1 MNAYKILSLG
11 FAIVFLSS
19 NFANAWLR
27 PRYEDATIVER
38 SELIVVGHL
47 EADSIKYVPHK
58 RKADEGRSWEHHA
71 TLVISDV
78 LKGSSD
84 SRSIPIILHYGL
96 SPRVGGTTVGHGFDP
111 NQGIL
116 PKDDPKAAIYIVDTG
131 SSISWPG
138 RSLVSDAGKDNL
150 WFLRK
155 RSGFFG
161 RMPGTGKYGIVD
173 PEDLQPLQLKDY
185 FLAYLS
191 EDPES
196 AVKKHM
202 VNNPAVVQRA
212 QRYLDHLE
220 IQRILKIKDPS
231 HRFETLLPFYV
242 KRTTWGM
249 TPETRQG
256 IISCGKVAGE
266 GLLAVFQDPKHKNL
280 RYDIIRIWSN
290 IGYKEAVPLLINLL
304 KQHDQFWENQNLKKG
319 WWNQDVRSEL
329 TRNRRE
335 VYGEIYYAVC
345 ALRSFADPRAR
356 EAIEITRRRW
366 KSINF
371 ENPQIVEECEA
382 ALKAF
387 TKQ

>member
-1 MNAYKILSLG
+1 MNAYRTLSLS
-11 FAIVFLSS
+11 FAIVLLSS
-19 NFANAWLR
+19 DFANAWLR

-38 SELIVVGHL
+38 SEVIVIGHL
-47 EADSIKYVPHK
+47 EADSIKYVPHE

-96 SPRVGGTTVGHGFDP
+96 SPRVGGTSVGHGFDP
-111 NQGIL
+111 EQGLL
-116 PKDDPKAAIYIVDTG
+116 PKDDPKAAIYILDTG
-131 SSISWPG
+131 SSTWSG
-138 RSLVSDAGKDNL
+138 RPLVSDAGKDNL

-161 RMPGTGKYGIVD
+161 RKPGTGKYGIVD

-185 FLAYLS
+185 FLTYLS

-231 HRFETLLPFYV
+231 HRLEKLLPFYV
-242 KRTTWGM
+242 KRTTWGV
-249 TPETRQG
+249 TREARQG
-256 IISCGKVAGE
+256 IISCGKVAGKS
-266 GLLAVFQDPKHKNL
+266 LLTVFQDSKHKDL
-280 RYDIIRIWSN
+280 RDDIIRIWRD
-290 IGYKEAVPLLINLL
+290 IEYKEAVPLLINLL
-304 KQHDQFWENQNLKKG
+304 KQHDQFWEDQDLKKG
-319 WWNQDVRSEL
+319 WWNRDVGSEL
-329 TRNRRE
+329 TRKRRAI
-335 VYGEIYYAVC
+335 YGEIYYSVC

>member
-1 MNAYKILSLG
+1 MNAFRTLGLSL
-11 FAIVFLSS
+11 AIVLLPS
-19 NFANAWLR
+19 NLVNAWLR

-47 EADSIKYVPHK
+47 EADSIKYVSHK
-58 RKADEGRSWEHHA
+58 RKAGEGRSWEHHV

-78 LKGSSD
+78 LKGISD
-84 SRSIPIILHYGL
+84 SRSIPVILHYGL
-96 SPRVGGTTVGHGFDP
+96 SPRVGGKSVGHGFDP
-111 NQGIL
+111 DQGLL
-116 PKDDPKAAIYIVDTG
+116 PKDDPKAAIYILDTG
-131 SSISWPG
+131 ASAWSGSP
-138 RSLVSDAGKDNL
+138 LVSDAGKDNL

-161 RMPGTGKYGIVD
+161 RKHGTGKQGIVD
-173 PEDLQPLQLKDY
+173 PEDLQPLELKDY
-185 FLAYLS
+185 LLGYMS

-196 AVKKHM
+196 AVKRHM
-202 VNNPAVVQRA
+202 VNNPAVAQRA

-220 IQRILKIKDPS
+220 IHRILKIEDPYN
-231 HRFETLLPFYV
+231 RFEKLLPFYV

-249 TPETRQG
+249 TREARQG
-256 IISCGKVAGE
+256 IISCGKIG
-266 GLLAVFQDPKHKNL
+266 GKRLLTVFQDSKHEGL
-280 RYDIIRIWSN
+280 RDDIILIWRD
-290 IGYKEAVPLLINLL
+290 IGYEEAVPLLINLL
-304 KQHDQFWENQNLKKG
+304 KQHDKFWENQYLKKG
-319 WWNQDVRSEL
+319 WWNRDVGSEL
-329 TRNRRE
+329 TRNCRK

-382 ALKAF
+382 ALKALN
-387 TKQ
+387 KQ

>member
-1 MNAYKILSLG
+1 
-11 FAIVFLSS
+11 
-19 NFANAWLR
+19 
-27 PRYEDATIVER
+27 
-38 SELIVVGHL
+38 
-47 EADSIKYVPHK
+47 
-58 RKADEGRSWEHHA
+58 
-71 TLVISDV
+71 
-78 LKGSSD
+78 
-84 SRSIPIILHYGL
+84 
-96 SPRVGGTTVGHGFDP
+96 
-111 NQGIL
+111 
-116 PKDDPKAAIYIVDTG
+116 
-131 SSISWPG
+131 
-138 RSLVSDAGKDNL
+138 VSDAGKDNL

-161 RMPGTGKYGIVD
+161 GKPGTGKYGIVD
-173 PEDLQPLQLKDY
+173 LEDLQPLKLNDY

-202 VNNPAVVQRA
+202 VNNPDVVKRA

-220 IQRILKIKDPS
+220 VQRILKIKDPS
-231 HRFETLLPFYV
+231 HRFEKLLPFYI
-242 KRTTWGM
+242 KRTIWGM
-249 TPETRQG
+249 TPEARQG
-256 IISCGKVAGE
+256 IISCGKVAGK
-266 GLLAVFQDPKHKNL
+266 GLMAVFQDSKHRDL
-280 RYDIIRIWSN
+280 RYDVILIWRD
-290 IGYKEAVPLLINLL
+290 IGYNEAVPILINLL
-304 KQHDQFWENQNLKKG
+304 KQREQFWENQDLKKG
-319 WWNQDVRSEL
+319 WWNQDVGSEL
-329 TRNRRE
+329 TRKRRG

>member
-1 MNAYKILSLG
+1 MNAYRTLGLSL
-11 FAIVFLSS
+11 AIVLLSS
-19 NFANAWLR
+19 DLANAWHR
-27 PRYEDATIVER
+27 PRYEDATVVER

-58 RKADEGRSWEHHA
+58 RKAGEGRSWEHHA
-71 TLVISDV
+71 TIVISDV

-96 SPRVGGTTVGHGFDP
+96 SPRVGGTSVAHGFDP
-111 NQGIL
+111 DHGLL

-131 SSISWPG
+131 GSSWTGSA
-138 RSLVSDAGKDNL
+138 LVSDAGKDNL
-150 WFLRK
+150 WLLRK

-161 RMPGTGKYGIVD
+161 RKPGTGKYGIVD

-196 AVKKHM
+196 AVKRHM

-231 HRFETLLPFYV
+231 HRLEKLLPFYV
-242 KRTTWGM
+242 KRTTWGV
-249 TPETRQG
+249 TREARQG
-256 IISCGKVAGE
+256 IISCGKVAGKS
-266 GLLAVFQDPKHKNL
+266 LLTVFQDSKHKDL
-280 RYDIIRIWSN
+280 RDDIILIWRD

-304 KQHDQFWENQNLKKG
+304 KQHDKFWENQDLKKG
-319 WWNQDVRSEL
+319 WWNRDVGSEL

-366 KSINF
+366 KSIKF
-371 ENPQIVEECEA
+371 ENPQIVEECET

>member
-1 MNAYKILSLG
+1 MNAYRTLGLSL
-11 FAIVFLSS
+11 AIVLLSS
-19 NFANAWLR
+19 DLANAWHR
-27 PRYEDATIVER
+27 PRYEDATVVER

-58 RKADEGRSWEHHA
+58 RKVGEGRSWEHHA

-84 SRSIPIILHYGL
+84 TRGIPIILHYGL
-96 SPRVGGTTVGHGFDP
+96 SPRVSGTSVGHGFDP
-111 NQGIL
+111 DQGL
-116 PKDDPKAAIYIVDTG
+116 LSKDDPKAAIYIVDTG
-131 SSISWPG
+131 GSSWTGSA
-138 RSLVSDAGKDNL
+138 LVSDAGKDNL

-161 RMPGTGKYGIVD
+161 RKPGTGKYGIVD

-196 AVKKHM
+196 AVKRNM

-231 HRFETLLPFYV
+231 HRLEKLLPFYV
-242 KRTTWGM
+242 KRTTWGV
-249 TPETRQG
+249 TQEVRHG
-256 IISCGKVAGE
+256 IISCGKVG
-266 GLLAVFQDPKHKNL
+266 GKSLLIVFQDSKHKDL
-280 RYDIIRIWSN
+280 RDDIILIWRD
-290 IGYKEAVPLLINLL
+290 IEYKEAVPLLINLL
-304 KQHDQFWENQNLKKG
+304 KQHDKFWENQDLKKG
-319 WWNQDVRSEL
+319 WWNRDVGSEL
-329 TRNRRE
+329 TRNRRD

-356 EAIEITRRRW
+356 EVIEITRRRW

>member
-1 MNAYKILSLG
+1 ML
-11 FAIVFLSS
+11 
-19 NFANAWLR
+19 
-27 PRYEDATIVER
+27 ER

-58 RKADEGRSWEHHA
+58 RKAGEGRSWEHHA

-96 SPRVGGTTVGHGFDP
+96 SPRVGGTSVGHGFDP
-111 NQGIL
+111 DQGVL
-116 PKDDPKAAIYIVDTG
+116 PKDDPNAAIYILDTG
-131 SSISWPG
+131 ASDWSG
-138 RSLVSDAGKDNL
+138 RPLVIDAGKDNL

-155 RSGFFG
+155 RSEFFG

-191 EDPES
+191 KDPES

-202 VNNPAVVQRA
+202 VNNPALAQRV

-231 HRFETLLPFYV
+231 HRFEKLLPFYV

-249 TPETRQG
+249 TPEARQG
-256 IISCGKVAGE
+256 IISCGKVAGK
-266 GLLAVFQDPKHKNL
+266 GLLVVSQDSKHKDL
-280 RYDIIRIWSN
+280 RYDIIRIWN
-290 IGYKEAVPLLINLL
+290 NVGYKEAVPILINLL
-304 KQHDQFWENQNLKKG
+304 KQHDQFWENQDLKKG
-319 WWNQDVRSEL
+319 WWNRDVGSEL
-329 TRNRRE
+329 TRKRRA
-335 VYGEIYYAVC
+335 VYGEIYYTVC

-387 TKQ
+387 AKQ

>member
-1 MNAYKILSLG
+1 MNAYRILGLSL
-11 FAIVFLSS
+11 AIVLLSS
-19 NFANAWLR
+19 DLANAWER
-27 PRYEDATIVER
+27 PRYEDATVVER

-58 RKADEGRSWEHHA
+58 RKAGEGKSWEYHA
-71 TLVISDV
+71 TLVIRDV
-78 LKGSSD
+78 LKGSSE
-84 SRSIPIILHYGL
+84 SRGIPIILHYGL
-96 SPRVGGTTVGHGFDP
+96 SPRVGGTSAAHGFNP
-111 NQGIL
+111 NHGLL
-116 PKDDPKAAIYIVDTG
+116 PKDDPKAAIYILDTG
-131 SSISWPG
+131 GSSRTGSA
-138 RSLVSDAGKDNL
+138 LVNDAGKDNL

-161 RMPGTGKYGIVD
+161 RKPGTGKCGIVD

-196 AVKKHM
+196 AIKRHM

-220 IQRILKIKDPS
+220 IQRILKIKDSS
-231 HRFETLLPFYV
+231 HRLEKLLPFYV
-242 KRTTWGM
+242 KRTTWGV
-249 TPETRQG
+249 TQEARQG
-256 IISCGKVAGE
+256 IISCGKVAGKS
-266 GLLAVFQDPKHKNL
+266 LLAVFQDSKHKYL
-280 RYDIIRIWSN
+280 RNDIILIWRD

-304 KQHDQFWENQNLKKG
+304 KQHDKFWENQDLKKG
-319 WWNQDVRSEL
+319 WWNRDVGSEL

>member
-1 MNAYKILSLG
+1 
-11 FAIVFLSS
+11 
-19 NFANAWLR
+19 
-27 PRYEDATIVER
+27 
-38 SELIVVGHL
+38 
-47 EADSIKYVPHK
+47 
-58 RKADEGRSWEHHA
+58 
-71 TLVISDV
+71 

-96 SPRVGGTTVGHGFDP
+96 SPRIGGTSVGYGFDP
-111 NQGIL
+111 EQGVL
-116 PKDDPKAAIYIVDTG
+116 PKDDPKAAIYILDTG
-131 SSISWPG
+131 SSSWTG
-138 RSLVSDAGKDNL
+138 KALVSDAGKDNL

-161 RMPGTGKYGIVD
+161 GKPGTGKYGIVD
-173 PEDLQPLQLKDY
+173 PEDLQLLKLKDY

-202 VNNPAVVQRA
+202 VNNPDVVKRA

-231 HRFETLLPFYV
+231 HRFEKLLPFYI
-242 KRTTWGM
+242 KRTTWGV
-249 TPETRQG
+249 TPEARQG
-256 IISCGKVAGE
+256 IISCGKVPGMS
-266 GLLAVFQDPKHKNL
+266 LLAVFQDSKHKNL
-280 RYDIIRIWSN
+280 RYDIIRIWRD
-290 IGYKEAVPLLINLL
+290 IEYKKAVPLLINLL
-304 KQHDQFWENQNLKKG
+304 KQHDQFWEYQDLKEG
-319 WWNQDVRSEL
+319 WWNRDVGSEL
-329 TRNRRE
+329 TRKRRAI
-335 VYGEIYYAVC
+335 YGEIYYTVC

-387 TKQ
+387 TK